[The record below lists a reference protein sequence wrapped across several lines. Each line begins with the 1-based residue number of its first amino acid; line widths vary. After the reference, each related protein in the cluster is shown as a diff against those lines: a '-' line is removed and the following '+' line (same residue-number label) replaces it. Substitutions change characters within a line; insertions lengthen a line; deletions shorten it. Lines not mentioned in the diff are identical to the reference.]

1 MKVSIVVPVFNS
13 SGFLHLLL
21 EHIELV
27 RKAQNWN
34 LELILVDDGSQD
46 NVYSLIE
53 SFAQQYPYIKGI
65 KLSRNFGH
73 QVAVRT
79 GLSFVTQEYVA
90 IIDDDMQDP
99 PELLPGFFEYLKKG
113 YEVVYGVRR
122 KRKEGMVKVTLYNL
136 FYKVLARISD
146 THIPLDS
153 GDFCVMTKKVVDHM
167 LLLNESKPFLRGIR
181 AWVGFRQLGLEYER
195 NERFQ
200 GKSGYTIKKLL
211 QIAFDGIFA
220 FSSFPIR
227 VISFLGFAGLSIGLL
242 YAIYILT
249 LYFFYGISIQGFT
262 SIVLLV
268 IFFGSL
274 NLISV
279 GLAGEYIYRIFLET
293 KKRPHAVIAA
303 TINV

>member
-1 MKVSIVVPVFNS
+1 MDVSIVIPIFNS
-13 SGFLHLLL
+13 SGFIQLLL
-21 EHIELV
+21 EHIE
-27 RKAQNWN
+27 RQRINENWN

-46 NVYSLIE
+46 TVFSKIE
-53 SFAQQYPYIKGI
+53 SLVPQYPYIKAI

-73 QVAVRT
+73 QAAVRT
-79 GLSFVTQEYVA
+79 GLSYVTHQFIA
-90 IIDDDMQDP
+90 IIDDDLQDP
-99 PELLPGFFEYLKKG
+99 PELLPGFFKFLEQG
-113 YEVVYGVRR
+113 YDVVYGVRR
-122 KRKEGMVKVTLYNL
+122 KRKELWLKIFFYNF
-136 FYKVLARISD
+136 FYKILDRISD
-146 THIPLDS
+146 TQIPLDS
-153 GDFCVMTKKVVDHM
+153 GDFCVMTKRVVDQM

-181 AWVGFRQLGLEYER
+181 AWVGFKQLGLEYER
-195 NERFQ
+195 KERVQ
-200 GKSGYTIKKLL
+200 GQSGYTLKKLV

-262 SIVLLV
+262 TIVLLV